1 MSPWNKGPS
10 KKLIQPTIHDLYIS
24 QPGHKAQS
32 AFQDLSEI
40 QLKKKKK
47 RKQTLILLCV
57 CTISICNG
65 KVIQKQTHVS
75 VTFRVLLRE
84 RRAKV
89 NSKSFS
95 PKFRPFKCPDPTS
108 FKTGVSKLQFQRTF
122 FLKAKFPLSKNC
134 DKVLVSLLYPM
145 QVTAKQDWLGTKAEK
160 VTANC

>member
-1 MSPWNKGPS
+1 MDIRSLLGNTPDEPLEQRPQ
-10 KKLIQPTIHDLYIS
+10 KKLTQPTVHDLYMS
-24 QPGHKAQS
+24 QPGHKAQA

-40 QLKKKKK
+40 QLRKKIK

-75 VTFRVLLRE
+75 VPFRVLPHE

-108 FKTGVSKLQFQRTF
+108 FKTGVSKLQFQRTIF
-122 FLKAKFPLSKNC
+122 
-134 DKVLVSLLYPM
+134 
-145 QVTAKQDWLGTKAEK
+145 
-160 VTANC
+160 